1 MASGA
6 SISFSLTNYASSPII
21 HPMRAIVYTIMTL
34 LTSLSALGASA
45 PPQAEIANSSMKV
58 KLYLPD
64 AKDGFYRGTRFDW
77 SGVVG
82 DLEYAG
88 HSYYGDWFTQ
98 TDPKIP
104 DFIYQGSEIVAG
116 PCSAITGPV
125 EEFRVVGYDEAKPGE
140 TFLKIGVGVLR
151 KPDEAPYTQYR
162 LFEIVN
168 GGKWSVKKSK
178 DAVEFTQELH
188 DEASGYGYV
197 YHKKL
202 SLVGGRA
209 EMVIEHSF
217 KNTGKRAIDSEV
229 YDHNFLVLDKR
240 PTEAGITISFPFT
253 ITNES
258 LANKELA
265 EFRKNQIVYLKT
277 LNGQDTV
284 ATEIEGFN
292 KSPDDYKVRI
302 ENPAAKAGMT
312 ISGDRPLSK
321 LSLWSI
327 RSVLAVEPF
336 IDVSVVPGGETTW
349 KYHYEYY
356 TR

>member
-1 MASGA
+1 MK
-6 SISFSLTNYASSPII
+6 
-21 HPMRAIVYTIMTL
+21 AIVYTVMTL

-45 PPQAEIANSSMKV
+45 PPQAEIANSQLKV

-64 AKDGFYRGTRFDW
+64 SADGFYRGTRFDW
-77 SGVVG
+77 SGVVA

-98 TDPKIP
+98 TDPKIS

-125 EEFRVVGYDEAKPGE
+125 EEFSVQGYEQAKPGE
-140 TFLKIGVGVLR
+140 TFLKIGVGILR
-151 KPDEAPYTQYR
+151 KPDDAPYTQYR
-162 LFEIVN
+162 LYEIVN

-188 DEASGYGYV
+188 DEPSGYGYI

-202 SLVGGRA
+202 SLVTGKA

-217 KNTGKRAIDSEV
+217 KNTGKRAIDTEV
-229 YDHNFLVLDKR
+229 FDHNFLVLDKR
-240 PTEAGITISFPFT
+240 PTEAGIAISFPFT
-253 ITNES
+253 ITNGP
-258 LANKELA
+258 LAGKGLA

-277 LNGQDTV
+277 LTGQETV
-284 ATEIEGFN
+284 ATEIEGFS
-292 KSPDDYKVRI
+292 KSQEDYKIRI

-336 IDVSVVPGGETTW
+336 IDVSVASGTETTW
-349 KYHYEYY
+349 KYHYAYY
-356 TR
+356 AH

>member
-1 MASGA
+1 MK
-6 SISFSLTNYASSPII
+6 
-21 HPMRAIVYTIMTL
+21 AIVYTVMPFL
-34 LTSLSALGASA
+34 PSFPPVAASV
-45 PPQAEIANSSMKV
+45 PPQAEIANSLIKA

-64 AKDGFYRGTRFDW
+64 PANGFYRGTRFDW
-77 SGVVG
+77 SGIVG

-98 TDPKIP
+98 TDPKIS
-104 DFIYQGSEIVAG
+104 DFIYQGSDIVAG

-125 EEFRVVGYDEAKPGE
+125 EEFSVQGYEQAKPGE

-162 LFEIVN
+162 LYEIVN

-188 DEASGYGYV
+188 DETSGYGYV

-209 EMVIEHSF
+209 EMMIEHSF
-217 KNTGKRAIDSEV
+217 KNTGKRPINSEV

-265 EFRKNQIVYLKT
+265 KFRKNQIVFLKT
-277 LNGQDTV
+277 LTGQETG
-284 ATEIEGFN
+284 ATEIEGFSN
-292 KSPDDYKVRI
+292 SPDDYNIRI

-312 ISGDRPLSK
+312 ISGDRPLAQM
-321 LSLWSI
+321 SLWSI
-327 RSVLAVEPF
+327 RSVLAADPF
-336 IDVSVVPGGETTW
+336 I
-349 KYHYEYY
+349 
-356 TR
+356 